1 MDSYIIYKSTI
12 YGYYIYLPVDIYGY
26 VWILLDIFWL
36 YVGYIYIYIG
46 YKFMLVIQHI
56 TDSMLDK
63 YGYMLVI
70 NIQQFCCCLY
80 ILKKVGCMFF
90 WMMKT

>member
-1 MDSYIIYKSTI
+1 MDM
-12 YGYYIYLPVDIYGY
+12 YGYCWIFFGY
-26 VWILLDIFWL
+26 MLV
-36 YVGYIYIYIG
+36 IYIG

-80 ILKKVGCMFF
+80 ILKKIGCMFF
-90 WMMKT
+90 FLDDEDLSQIPDEN

>member
-1 MDSYIIYKSTI
+1 MDI
-12 YGYYIYLPVDIYGY
+12 
-26 VWILLDIFWL
+26 
-36 YVGYIYIYIG
+36 VGYFLVICWLYIYIG

-80 ILKKVGCMFF
+80 ILKKLVVCFF
-90 WMMKT
+90 LDDEDLSQIPDEN